1 MKRKYHL
8 SKGLLLIAGAFII
21 FYIFTY
27 RSVFATMSSG
37 VIDSLKP
44 YSQMTEDEIYALK
57 LKDNPNELL
66 NEIIEIDKEM
76 INDQGKIALI
86 PLLSALI
93 QKYDTF
99 SKEEMIEL
107 LENKNLSPEVE
118 TSLIKMYFM
127 KTKEIES
134 LIPLLNGES
143 LSDNAKGYMV
153 AIGKLPTTQLENIID
168 SFDNEVTVIA
178 MKKLLVA
185 DKDVAFQVGKKI
197 LLETTTEVSNEKLIA
212 ALLAVGGFYY
222 SNPDVETN
230 KELISEKLKAI
241 FLTHHDE
248 LVRDNAIY
256 ALSKMRSDELLE
268 YILDKKDIDTSL
280 KISAV
285 DRNLKRLAKLAQEFT
300 SEHEL
305 ELVLK
310 AMNVL
315 PILEIGELLLNNKN
329 FENYSHS
336 TKVAETL
343 EFIEK
348 NGMKGVFKYE

>member
-8 SKGLLLIAGAFII
+8 FKGLLLIALTFFI
-21 FYIFTY
+21 FYGFTY
-27 RSVFATMSSG
+27 KSVFATMSSG
-37 VIDSLKP
+37 EIDSLKP

-86 PLLSALI
+86 PFLSALI

-99 SKEEMIEL
+99 SGEEMIEL
-107 LENKNLSPEVE
+107 LENKDLSPEIE
-118 TSLIKMYFM
+118 TSFIKMYHM

-134 LIPLLNGES
+134 LIPLLNGKS
-143 LSDNAKGYMV
+143 LSYNAKGYLV
-153 AIGKLPTTQLENIID
+153 AIGKLPTTQLENLID

-185 DKDVAFQVGKKI
+185 DKGVAFQVGERI

-212 ALLAVGGFYY
+212 ALLAIGGFYN

-230 KELISEKLKAI
+230 KELISEKLKTI
-241 FLTHHDE
+241 FATHSDE

-256 ALSKMRSDELLE
+256 ALSKMRSDEILE
-268 YILDKKDIDTSL
+268 YILDNKDIDNSL

-305 ELVLK
+305 VLVLK

-315 PILEIGELLLNNKN
+315 PILEIGELLMNNSN
-329 FENYSHS
+329 LENYSHM
-336 TKVAETL
+336 TEVAETL
-343 EFIEK
+343 GFIEK

>member
-27 RSVFATMSSG
+27 RSVFATISSG
-37 VIDSLKP
+37 EIVSLKP
-44 YSQMTEDEIYALK
+44 HSQMTEDEIYAFK
-57 LKDNPNELL
+57 LNNAPNELL
-66 NEIIEIDKEM
+66 NEIIEIDKEK
-76 INDQGKIALI
+76 INDQGKVALI
-86 PLLSALI
+86 PFLSALI

-99 SKEEMIEL
+99 SEEEILEILEKYDLSSEIE
-107 LENKNLSPEVE
+107 
-118 TSLIKMYFM
+118 TAFIKMYFM
-127 KTKEIES
+127 KTKETES

-153 AIGKLPTTQLENIID
+153 AIGKLPTTQLKKIID

-185 DKDVAFQVGKKI
+185 DKDLAFQVGEKI
-197 LLETTTEVSNEKLIA
+197 LLETATEVSNEKLIA
-212 ALLAVGGFYY
+212 AFLAVGGYYY
-222 SNPDVETN
+222 SNPDIETN
-230 KELISEKLKAI
+230 KERISEKLKTI
-241 FLTHHDE
+241 FVNHNDE

-268 YILDKKDIDTSL
+268 YILDNEDIDNSL

-329 FENYSHS
+329 LENYSHI

-348 NGMKGVFKYE
+348 NGMKGVFKED